1 MAIKHFTVATLLLL
15 CLMALAVGVS
25 AQTREKVSKF
35 VIPDVNVVDQNGR
48 QRKFYSELVK
58 DKVVIV
64 NFVFTTCTA
73 VCPRSGA
80 NFRKL
85 QSLLGERLGKEVFLI
100 SVSTDPETD
109 TPKKLKSWGAQ
120 FSAKKGWTLVTGK
133 KEQITPLLLALTGD
147 GPNKGYHEPAI
158 FIINDTIGAKRWVY
172 GLEEPARVLK
182 LADELRTTALR

>member
-1 MAIKHFTVATLLLL
+1 MAIKQFIVAALLLL
-15 CLMALAVGVS
+15 CVMGLTPDIS
-25 AQTREKVSKF
+25 AQTPAKVSRF
-35 VIPDVNVVDQNGR
+35 VIPDVNVLDQNGR

-73 VCPRSGA
+73 FCPRSGA
-80 NFRKL
+80 NFRTL
-85 QSLLGERLGKEVFLI
+85 QSLLGERLGKDVFLI

-120 FSAKKGWTLVTGK
+120 FGAKKGWKLVTGK
-133 KEQITPLLLALTGD
+133 KEQITPLLQALTGD

-158 FIINDTIGAKRWVY
+158 FIINDANGTQRRVY

-182 LADELRTTALR
+182 LADELATTASR

>member
-1 MAIKHFTVATLLLL
+1 MSIQKNFIAAFLLLF
-15 CLMALAVGVS
+15 CLMALAPDVS
-25 AQTREKVSKF
+25 AQKQVSKLT
-35 VIPDVNVVDQNGR
+35 IPDVNVLDQNGR
-48 QRKFYSELVK
+48 QRKFYSDLVK

-85 QSLLGERLGKEVFLI
+85 QTLLGERLGKDVFLI
-100 SVSTDPETD
+100 SISTDPEAD

-120 FSAKKGWTLVTGK
+120 FGAKDGWPLVTGK
-133 KEQITPLLLALTGD
+133 KEQITSLLSFLTGD

-158 FIINDTIGAKRWVY
+158 LIINDTKSAQRRVY
-172 GLEEPARVLK
+172 GFEEPARVGK
-182 LADELRTTALR
+182 LTDELATTASH